1 MQAKA
6 HGRWELMVAPHLA
19 QSFSAIS
26 DATSG
31 AMSPRWPLVRS
42 PIWGGG
48 GGLGGGRPR
57 GRQGLTAVARCWLW
71 WQRWWDGGSTH
82 PSRPGFGAGGML
94 RGRAPG
100 LGHGWWHCRSGW
112 SRALGWKE
120 SRGSWCWLWVS
131 GGLMDKLT
139 LAQLPYWSL
148 EMKGQST
155 CSFLGVFSHPLPSQG
170 GIRFELGMLPPQRTS
185 HVHPTVPPWLGW
197 GWN

>member
-57 GRQGLTAVARCWLW
+57 GRQGLAAVARCWLW

-82 PSRPGFGAGGML
+82 PSRPGFGAGGVL

-112 SRALGWKE
+112 SWALGFAGGVVGWYRSWRHCGFGGWSGHLWGKLLGAHLRVPRDFFIRE
-120 SRGSWCWLWVS
+120 SRGAGYGGFGGWLFYRSV
-131 GGLMDKLT
+131 
-139 LAQLPYWSL
+139 LAESDIRRRR
-148 EMKGQST
+148 K
-155 CSFLGVFSHPLPSQG
+155 HP
-170 GIRFELGMLPPQRTS
+170 
-185 HVHPTVPPWLGW
+185 
-197 GWN
+197 